1 MQAIIANVPVAHA
14 AVFLADIIA
23 DRVIGDRLGLLE
35 RLDAHSGQHR
45 GQHGGPHG
53 GPDEGPDEGPEV
65 AVEIDLTCY
74 ETLSDDED
82 AEVAE
87 VVLKTSMSMN
97 DILSDL
103 QAQNMLLTCHP
114 TPFSTLW
121 A

>member
-1 MQAIIANVPVAHA
+1 
-14 AVFLADIIA
+14 
-23 DRVIGDRLGLLE
+23 
-35 RLDAHSGQHR
+35 
-45 GQHGGPHG
+45 
-53 GPDEGPDEGPEV
+53 
-65 AVEIDLTCY
+65 VEIDLTCY